1 MLMPNYRK
9 PEAAKRRSG
18 TYRPG
23 RATRTAKAV
32 AVLSVPPAR
41 PHLTD
46 LAKAEYRWLAPLMYA
61 QNTMAAPDLRGFE
74 MLCETLATATMA
86 QAAIAAEGLTVITPT
101 GARAHPAIKILEAA
115 RAGATR
121 LLIEYG
127 LTPRAREH
135 VSAAP
140 DEAPGNAFADLK

>member
-1 MLMPNYRK
+1 MPNYRK

-23 RATRTAKAV
+23 RAMRSPKA
-32 AVLSVPPAR
+32 AAALSVP
-41 PHLTD
+41 
-46 LAKAEYRWLAPLMYA
+46 LAPGYMTELGKVEWRRLAPLIHA
-61 QNTMAAPDLRGFE
+61 QRTLAAADLRAFE
-74 MLCETLATATMA
+74 LLCETLATGAMA
-86 QAAIAAEGLTVITPT
+86 QAAIAAGGLTVVTPM
-101 GARAHPAIKILEAA
+101 GARAHPAVKIMEAA

-121 LLIEYG
+121 LLIEFG

-140 DEAPGNAFADLK
+140 DEAPGNAFAELQ